1 MNMKKIILFLA
12 VALLASCN
20 PRLQQVKEEQNELVE
35 YLLKYKEARFKTGNS
50 IQRDELWQAREDS
63 LVLLQDSLGVFHN
76 IKGKIERISANDIG
90 KSKVLKFEIEIEPE
104 QYFKI
109 NLECRYIIPQDS
121 VKTDSLYNLIKS
133 LSDYTRVY
141 VDGAIAI
148 TSKLKPDNSSISDKD
163 LQMSYPSYNFNVV
176 SLSTSELPE
185 ISTNLRSAIVIWR
198 KSFES
203 ILKNGK
209 SAVTDNNIEAFK
221 KATEILT
228 PVEDMY
234 LRKYINVCSL
244 DLYRD

>member
-1 MNMKKIILFLA
+1 MKKIILFLA
-12 VALLASCN
+12 VAILASCN

-35 YLLKYKEARFKTGNS
+35 YLLKYKEARFNTGNS

-76 IKGKIERISANDIG
+76 IKGKIERIRANDIG
-90 KSKVLKFEIEIEPE
+90 KAKVLEFEIDIEPE

-109 NLECRYIIPQDS
+109 ELKCRYIIPQDS

-133 LSDYTRVY
+133 LSNYTTVY

-148 TSKLKPDNSSISDKD
+148 TSNLKPDNSSISEKD
-163 LQMSYPSYNFNVV
+163 IQMSYPSYNFNVV

-198 KSFES
+198 KSFEC

-209 SAVTDNNIEAFK
+209 SAETDENIEAFK
-221 KATEILT
+221 KAKEMLT
-228 PVEDMY
+228 PAEDIYMGEY
-234 LRKYINVCSL
+234 VNACSF